1 MHEMALSESVLQI
14 LEHSARVQGFRR
26 VRTVWLEVGDLAG
39 VDREAMKFSFDV
51 VVRGSVAD
59 DAKLEFVASPGKAWC
74 MACADNVEISTRGD
88 ACPVCGSYQLQVVG
102 GDELRVKELE
112 VE

>member
-14 LEHSARVQGFRR
+14 LEQSARAQGFSR
-26 VRTVWLEVGDLAG
+26 VRKVWLEVGDLAG
-39 VDREAMKFSFDV
+39 VDREAMRFSFGAV
-51 VVRGSVAD
+51 VNGTLAD
-59 DAKLEFVASPGKAWC
+59 DAELEFVSSPGKAWC
-74 MACADNVEISTRGD
+74 MRCSDNVEISSRGD

-102 GDELRVKELE
+102 GNELKVKELE

>member
-14 LEHSARVQGFRR
+14 LEQSARAQGFKR

-39 VDREAMKFSFDV
+39 VDREAMKFSFDA
-51 VVRGSVAD
+51 VVRGTVAD
-59 DAKLEFVASPGKAWC
+59 DARLEFVASPGKAWC
-74 MACADNVEISTRGD
+74 MPCGCNVEISTRGD
-88 ACPVCGSYQLQVVG
+88 ACPGCGSYQLQVVS